1 MSPEELYLQLGN
13 LVEQMPDLANGPIT
27 QDVNKW
33 LGRATALVT
42 ATGAAANAITLQVA
56 SQNLNT
62 QLRDQ
67 NAQTISAI
75 VYAALATAELAAPA
89 PVRGTFITA
98 GHTFD
103 AFAAVSKVFSTA
115 AIKILLVDPYADET
129 VVIDYVGLAPDNVA
143 VQILADDAAYNRGK
157 KTLKPAVN
165 HWKAQHGQ
173 HAMLLE
179 ARLAPSGT
187 LHDRLVI
194 VDDTWAWD
202 LGQSFNKLAVRAHTS
217 LVRSPKDIGDE
228 KIAAYASLWTSATPL

>member
-98 GHTFD
+98 GHT
-103 AFAAVSKVFSTA
+103 
-115 AIKILLVDPYADET
+115 
-129 VVIDYVGLAPDNVA
+129 LAPPRSKFCLS
-143 VQILADDAAYNRGK
+143 ILTRMK
-157 KTLKPAVN
+157 
-165 HWKAQHGQ
+165 
-173 HAMLLE
+173 
-179 ARLAPSGT
+179 R
-187 LHDRLVI
+187 
-194 VDDTWAWD
+194 
-202 LGQSFNKLAVRAHTS
+202 
-217 LVRSPKDIGDE
+217 
-228 KIAAYASLWTSATPL
+228 